1 MKKSILFPLFL
12 LAIIFL
18 FGIAGWALSGHGTIG
33 LLRVTPVTIYAFVL
47 IGVLAIALIGL
58 FAWYWRLSR
67 GGGES
72 GGRKLS
78 FIILA
83 VSILCIASV
92 PYGFA
97 QLGSLPHATDI
108 KPISQLSIHETDEQK
123 LHFAVGSDTHFGSG
137 KNSPDQ
143 TAAMLAQISDPAN
156 KYDIFFF
163 LGDLVEYGFKDS
175 QWKEA
180 LDAFSPAASTVPF
193 RFIPGN
199 HDTLF
204 GGLSRYIDY
213 CGPAATES
221 QNNSRLWYR
230 VDVGRVHF
238 LMLDVEW
245 STETFSKEQA
255 DWLETQL
262 SNIPSGD
269 WKIIMSHGFY
279 YSSGSTSAGWDWF
292 DNPETISVLAP
303 LFERNDVD
311 VVFSGHN
318 HSLEF
323 LQNSGVSYVVCG
335 GFGGKL
341 DLPATYISPR
351 SIWLLS
357 GQFGFVDVTINGN
370 EATLDFRDPDSNVL
384 KSFTIYH

>member
-1 MKKSILFPLFL
+1 
-12 LAIIFL
+12 
-18 FGIAGWALSGHGTIG
+18 
-33 LLRVTPVTIYAFVL
+33 
-47 IGVLAIALIGL
+47 
-58 FAWYWRLSR
+58 
-67 GGGES
+67 
-72 GGRKLS
+72 
-78 FIILA
+78 
-83 VSILCIASV
+83 
-92 PYGFA
+92 
-97 QLGSLPHATDI
+97 
-108 KPISQLSIHETDEQK
+108 
-123 LHFAVGSDTHFGSG
+123 VGSDTHFGSG

-143 TAAMLAQISDPAN
+143 TAAMLAQISNPDN
-156 KYDIFFF
+156 KYGIFFF

-175 QWKEA
+175 QWREA
-180 LDAFSPAASTVPF
+180 LNAFSPTAAKLPV

-204 GGLSRYIDY
+204 GGLSRYVDY

-221 QNNSRLWYR
+221 QNNSRLWYH

-245 STETFSKEQA
+245 SAETFTKEQA

-269 WKIIMSHGFY
+269 WKIVMSHGFY
-279 YSSGSTSAGWDWF
+279 YSSGSTILGWNWF
-292 DNPETISVLAP
+292 DNPETISAVTP
-303 LFERNDVD
+303 LFERYGVD

-335 GFGGKL
+335 GFGGNL
-341 DLPATYISPR
+341 DPPATYISP
-351 SIWLLS
+351 SSVWLQS
-357 GQFGFVDVTINGN
+357 GQFGFVDVTINAN

-384 KSFTIYH
+384 KSFTVYH